1 MTKRKLNVLSRNGE
15 TKPTLETMR
24 QRLGG
29 PRDEDGSPRTREG
42 GFGAYKGDAVVVLHE
57 DPRTGR
63 VDLWLGEGRAV
74 RANGDE
80 LTALTGDAPTALQRV
95 AADLQVY
102 LALVPD
108 ARVAFLTA
116 DGKIRQGK
124 LIERCRFGG
133 LVALDE
139 GAVLGI
145 GFARFLADTP
155 GGSTDQHLA

>member
-1 MTKRKLNVLSRNGE
+1 MTKRKLHVLSRAGDA
-15 TKPTLETMR
+15 KPTLETMR

-29 PRDEDGSPRTREG
+29 PRDEDGTPRPREG

-63 VDLWLGEGRAV
+63 VDLWLGAGRAV

-80 LTALTGDAPTALQRV
+80 LSPLTEPAEAALQRV
-95 AADLQVY
+95 AADLRVY
-102 LALVPD
+102 LALARD
-108 ARVAFLTA
+108 ARVTFLTA
-116 DGKIRQGK
+116 DGQIRRGK

-139 GAVLGI
+139 GAVLGV
-145 GFARFLADTP
+145 GFGRFLAEAP
-155 GGSTDQHLA
+155 SGSGDPHLA